1 MITIGKQSAR
11 SSQAKQLAMQNSKLE
26 LLWVFLGGCVY
37 FLALCMNAADTNKV
51 TALIL
56 SAGGLLVLAFRRDVF
71 RERVCVP
78 FLVLTLFVLMDGIST
93 FYALA
98 GKFALREFLKVLC
111 AFCLALIIIGLS
123 PKAEKLPGSRMMAV
137 IAVCGALGSLVS
149 IDLIST
155 RVISNA
161 VLGFLSL
168 FSEDFKWIDGV
179 EAGVR
184 MTSMFVNPNVF
195 AGFSG
200 IAVLLSLGLALAA
213 EQRKHRNFYLVILYI
228 NALGFILAF
237 SLGASIFMLLAFLV
251 FLFLQPVE
259 RKGDSFILMLETFV
273 LEIIAAALISATSFK
288 AWSGVQPIPLVCAA
302 VGAVALCF
310 LDMGTKKWITIR
322 IKPQRKTLAVILA
335 VLLVLLAAFLALGW
349 NLTGAAQ
356 LSQGDLLRRAVY
368 LKPGEYTL
376 DLRYEG
382 DLTLTVE
389 SQNRRETIMHTN
401 TVIYSGDANEVT
413 FTVPENSL
421 VQYFNFSAAKD
432 TLIESAYCGDTKIPL
447 KYKLLPS
454 FIANRLQGLFANQN
468 AIQRLIFFEDGIK
481 LFKRSPI
488 IGLGMGT
495 YESAIKSVQSFF
507 YETKYAHDHY
517 IQALVETGLIGLILF
532 VGVLVVHGIA
542 VWKSRKTKPY
552 APILGAALVFMAGH
566 AIVEVVFS
574 TYAYLPMAFGTFA
587 LIELCCGE
595 AVTKPALSKL
605 AKRISMWVVAAG
617 IFIYGIFIGGNIAA
631 MNLMNRAPTLDSVVR
646 AVNLD
651 RFEWA
656 DYALAYVTNTM
667 GDDVGFNIRLQA
679 DEYAERLS
687 RMDSNTVPIYLAQY
701 YFNTKRTGRGF
712 DMLEKYVDYVAS
724 DVTAWQNAF
733 DLLQQYEEETGAY
746 WEGVTRMVKKLE
758 DWNENNMGSIKL
770 DDSTMAFIEK
780 YR

>member
-1 MITIGKQSAR
+1 MITIGKKSAR
-11 SSQAKQLAMQNSKLE
+11 SSQAKQLAMHNSKLE

-56 SAGGLLVLAFRRDVF
+56 SAVGLLVLAFRRDVF

-111 AFCLALIIIGLS
+111 AFCLGLIIIGLS

-155 RVISNA
+155 RVISSA

-184 MTSMFVNPNVF
+184 MTSMFVNPNIF

-213 EQRKHRNFYLVILYI
+213 EQRKHRNFYLVILYL

-251 FLFLQPVE
+251 FLFLLPVE

-302 VGAVALCF
+302 VGAVVLCF

-322 IKPQRKTLAVILA
+322 IKPQRKTLAVVLA

-356 LSQGDLLRRAVY
+356 LPKGDMLRRAIY

-421 VQYFNFSAAKD
+421 VQYFNFSAAED

-517 IQALVETGLIGLILF
+517 IQSLVETGLIGLILF

-631 MNLMNRAPTLDSVVR
+631 KNLMNRAPTLDSVVR

-667 GDDVGFNIRLQA
+667 GDDVGFSVRLQA